1 MIPGGI
7 PEKHEALVTFTNE
20 LIEKCRVSV
29 GMRKSYYR
37 LLNAI
42 AETGKYDGTKAL
54 INMMNPSLQRTAAH
68 LYSPVEL
75 KFAVTFDHPQPPTN
89 YDRATEVAKQLT
101 LTWERN
107 GTANTFGRG
116 VFESLK
122 YGATFLKQW
131 VDLDADKHPVYRDKL
146 VMPWNL
152 GVYREDRPLA
162 EQPVICETTLLT
174 LPEVWQRIWKFPKA
188 EEMLQRIAS
197 HSARGD
203 AGQEP
208 NSFFH
213 QVLSTS
219 QLNTGV
225 QGMVSPVPGG
235 IVQLN
240 SDPNYA
246 LMGPVIAPDV
256 VELHELWV
264 QDEEDYI
271 TIQMIMPDI
280 VITPWHG
287 RIGKDEVVT
296 KKQNLLAQNSRLQPY
311 RIIQPNE
318 TTDWIWGRSELVDV
332 LEPQQ
337 LLAAWC
343 DDAKR
348 LIGTQIDKFIGF
360 MGENGITDEIY
371 AQARMAG
378 YVNLAQGSQIQD
390 LTPKVPPE
398 LLPMLKFLL
407 EQINLIQGFPPIM
420 QGQGEPGVR
429 AGSHANTLMKTGSPT
444 LRDRSLLVEQQ
455 CAACADLTLTLKE
468 LKEERFFWTKAND
481 PVKDIEETKF
491 LLSDLPDDW
500 RVTVD
505 SHSSSPI
512 FADENTQLVFAANSR
527 GIVDG
532 EYVIRNTSLP
542 NPEMAIQA
550 FRQKQEQERKMFD
563 QLLKSDP
570 EAAHKLLTKQFGGGH
585 GRH

>member
-1 MIPGGI
+1 MIHPGGI
-7 PEKHEALVTFTNE
+7 PSNHQQLITFTND

-29 GMRKSYYR
+29 GMRKSYCR

-54 INMMNPSLQRTAAH
+54 VNMMNPSLKRTAAH
-68 LYSPVEL
+68 LFSPVEL
-75 KFAVTFDHPQPPTN
+75 KFSLSFDHPQPAST
-89 YDRATEVAKQLT
+89 YQRGQEVAKQLT
-101 LTWERN
+101 LNWERN
-107 GTANTFGRG
+107 GTGNTFGRG
-116 VFESLK
+116 VFEALK

-131 VDLDADKHPVYRDKL
+131 TIMDAEDKPCYKDRL

-152 GVYREDRPLA
+152 GVYREDRALD
-162 EQPVICETTLLT
+162 EQPAICETTVLT
-174 LPEVWQRIWKFPKA
+174 LPEVWQRIWKFPQA
-188 EEMLQRIAS
+188 EKLFDRIKS
-197 HSARGD
+197 HTARGD

-219 QLNTGV
+219 QINTGV

-256 VELHELWV
+256 VQMHELWV
-264 QDEEDYI
+264 QDENDYV
-271 TIQMIMPDI
+271 TIQMIEPDI
-280 VITPWHG
+280 LITPLYARVSG
-287 RIGKDEVVT
+287 QDVVT
-296 KKQNLLAQNSRLQPY
+296 RRQNLLAQNSRLQPY

-318 TTDWIWGRSELVDV
+318 TSDWLWGRSELVDV
-332 LEPQQ
+332 IEPQQ
-337 LLAAWC
+337 LLATWC
-343 DDAKR
+343 DDARR
-348 LIGTQIDKFIGF
+348 LLGVQIDKFLGF
-360 MGENGITDEIY
+360 IGENGMTDELF
-371 AQARMAG
+371 AQARMSG
-378 YVNLAQGSQIQD
+378 FVNLAQGSSIQD

-398 LLPMLKFLL
+398 LMPMLKWLMEMINTLL
-407 EQINLIQGFPPIM
+407 GFPPIM

-429 AGSHANTLMKTGSPT
+429 AGSHANTLMKTASPD

-455 CAACADLTLTLKE
+455 CAAAADLTLTLMEIKDAQ
-468 LKEERFFWTKAND
+468 FYWTKADN
-481 PVKDIEETKF
+481 PIEDIEKTKF

-512 FADENTQLVFAANSR
+512 FADENEQLVFAANSR

-532 EYVIRNTSLP
+532 EYVINNTQLP
-542 NPEMAIQA
+542 NKETAIQA
-550 FRQKQEQERKMFD
+550 FRKHQEQEQQKF
-563 QLLKSDP
+563 QLLLKNDP
-570 EAAHKLLTKQFGGGH
+570 DAAYKLLAGKGGGH
-585 GRH
+585 HK